1 MSEHDSI
8 IDALEQSVQRLDADA
23 GSVPTPE
30 FRARCRARVI
40 KATSKGHLSIRLP
53 VSRRFAAVALA
64 TCLSLLLVIPA
75 LAGPG
80 GVSGTMSTVATG
92 MRHMFGPPANP
103 NAFVL
108 ESSDPFGTPG
118 ATPTHPDN
126 HGADVSAVAKATP
139 QPGENHGEQVRDV
152 ARDNHGHN
160 KGTPTATSGD
170 QTATETSEAVTPSA
184 TSASSTATEISGTA
198 TATSNSAT
206 ATETTTSDD
215 SGASANQNT
224 QNTDNHGSDVSSA
237 AQQTPETPHGE
248 DVSSAAQSTPEAGE
262 NHGQQVKDV
271 ATDNHGHDVSSVA
284 HGTST
289 PAPEAAPE
297 TTPET
302 TPEAAPVTTPT
313 TGGANNHSHGG
324 GKGHGGD

>member
-1 MSEHDSI
+1 MSEYDSI
-8 IDALEQSVQRLDADA
+8 IEALEQSARRFDADA

-30 FRARCRARVI
+30 FRARCQARVI
-40 KATSKGHLSIRLP
+40 KAAGKGHLAIRLP
-53 VSRRFAAVALA
+53 VSRRFATVALA

-80 GVSGTMSTVATG
+80 GMSGTMSTVATG
-92 MRHMFGPPANP
+92 MRHMFGPPSNP
-103 NAFVL
+103 DGLMSGNAEL
-108 ESSDPFGTPG
+108 FGTPG

-160 KGTPTATSGD
+160 KGTPTATSGTE
-170 QTATETSEAVTPSA
+170 TATETSTSESVTA
-184 TSASSTATEISGTA
+184 TSTSDTA
-198 TATSNSAT
+198 TATEASGTETPTETSNAATGTSTSSNSNAP
-206 ATETTTSDD
+206 S
-215 SGASANQNT
+215 
-224 QNTDNHGSDVSSA
+224 QNTDNHGSDVSST
-237 AQQTPETPHGE
+237 AQQTPETSHGQ
-248 DVSSAAQSTPEAGE
+248 DVSSAAQSTPETGE

-302 TPEAAPVTTPT
+302 TPEAAQVTTPT

>member
-1 MSEHDSI
+1 MSEYDSI
-8 IDALEQSVQRLDADA
+8 IDALEQSARKLDADA

-40 KATSKGHLSIRLP
+40 KATGKGRLAKRLP
-53 VSRRFAAVALA
+53 VSRRFATAALA

-80 GVSGTMSTVATG
+80 AVSGTMSTVATG
-92 MRHMFGPPANP
+92 MRHIFVGPPANS
-103 NAFVL
+103 NAFMAKNA
-108 ESSDPFGTPG
+108 DPFGTPG

-126 HGADVSAVAKATP
+126 HGAEVSTVAKATP

-160 KGTPTATSGD
+160 KGTPTATSND
-170 QTATETSEAVTPSA
+170 RTATETSQAETPIA
-184 TSASSTATEISGTA
+184 TSTSNTSTATS
-198 TATSNSAT
+198 SSAT
-206 ATETTTSDD
+206 ATGTSASDD
-215 SGASANQNT
+215 SGASASQNG
-224 QNTDNHGSDVSSA
+224 QNPDNHGSDVSSA
-237 AQQTPETPHGE
+237 AQATPETIHGQ
-248 DVSSAAQSTPEAGE
+248 DVSNAAQSTPEAGE
-262 NHGQQVKDV
+262 NHGEQVRDV
-271 ATDNHGHDVSSVA
+271 ATDNHGHDVSTVA

-289 PAPEAAPE
+289 PVPEAAPE

-313 TGGANNHSHGG
+313 TGASNHSRGG
-324 GKGHGGD
+324 GKGHEGD